1 MPSITR
7 ANLRKGLARTL
18 GVYEEFATTTH
29 IATNTSV
36 ISTNLRDLG
45 YEVDDT
51 LIGKWIFIKGTTNN
65 VTLSRFVND
74 YTGSSGTIDV
84 RGENF
89 GNTESGSINCELHE
103 FSPARLHDALN
114 TARLEAWPYL
124 YKHARWDSIS
134 ANYNQHEIGL
144 PSAQFKGTPYE
155 VLMAHLI
162 DPGTYAE
169 NYITDADTANFNSV
183 SGWTGANTTA
193 LSTISTT
200 TSPSTWVVL
209 AGPSGTA
216 GYCKTNGNSSA
227 ATVLHTLATNTTS
240 IRGARVN
247 VSIWVYYRG
256 TKSTIKARILED
268 SSSTDGDAHNKGG
281 WEKLTVSRNITTDFS
296 SAVKVGIVDT
306 GNTAAELMYLDNAIA
321 TVGADDVAEH
331 RYERLLNWGYYAP
344 TGTNTGGT
352 LRFAYQLPPKRTLRV
367 RGTQLLSSVAAETDT
382 MEIDEKQAELL
393 YAFCKG
399 SVVQCRAS

>member
-162 DPGTYAE
+162 DPGTY
-169 NYITDADTANFNSV
+169 YC
-183 SGWTGANTTA
+183 
-193 LSTISTT
+193 
-200 TSPSTWVVL
+200 TS
-209 AGPSGTA
+209 
-216 GYCKTNGNSSA
+216 Y
-227 ATVLHTLATNTTS
+227 
-240 IRGARVN
+240 
-247 VSIWVYYRG
+247 
-256 TKSTIKARILED
+256 
-268 SSSTDGDAHNKGG
+268 
-281 WEKLTVSRNITTDFS
+281 
-296 SAVKVGIVDT
+296 T
-306 GNTAAELMYLDNAIA
+306 GNK
-321 TVGADDVAEH
+321 
-331 RYERLLNWGYYAP
+331 YYKY
-344 TGTNTGGT
+344 T
-352 LRFAYQLPPKRTLRV
+352 R
-367 RGTQLLSSVAAETDT
+367 S
-382 MEIDEKQAELL
+382 
-393 YAFCKG
+393 
-399 SVVQCRAS
+399 